1 MTVPAD
7 FDRPIAR
14 AFHDWDVE
22 FWERVVSGIRN
33 LRALMTA

>member
-1 MTVPAD
+1 VAV
-7 FDRPIAR
+7 DR
-14 AFHDWDVE
+14 DVE